1 MVELVEFICGSCQ
14 APNRLKTK
22 QLLRLTKSP
31 RCGKCGAPLLRAMDK
46 DFKELDP
53 SCYQHPLDLE
63 ALEKLKRIPGIKT
76 LLRKVIRWTVE
87 LNLRLSQAANTV
99 HVTEKQMP
107 KVLERFKV
115 AAGRLGIEP
124 LPELYVVQNP
134 YPNASTYGVEQ
145 YFVTVTT
152 GALDLMTEEEQI
164 AIFAHE
170 LGHIHSDHMLYKTAA
185 RFVSALAARIAA
197 MSFGLGGLV
206 ALPLQLAL
214 MWWDRCAELTADR
227 AALLAVRDPEIVLR
241 MLMKTAGGAPSLL
254 NDMSFEAFI
263 EQADRLDQ
271 MGNESGWARTLIFAQ
286 ELFRSHPFPV
296 YRAKE
301 IVNWLTS
308 GNYLAMLDGDYKR
321 KGEEETTP
329 CPACGHEIKLSA
341 LVCPACGADPRGEA
355 TDAAAGE
362 DDDSGQDAADGKA
375 AGAGR
380 GAAEPTAAESAG
392 SAQEIFDDVV
402 NSAGGALRDAGKTI
416 KGAFDDAG
424 DWWRRNF
431 DAKPGAGQSAAP
443 EADAEAGAKSK
454 KGGKK
459 KR

>member
-14 APNRLKTK
+14 SPNRIKTS
-22 QLLRLTKSP
+22 QLLRLTRSP
-31 RCGKCGAPLLRAMDK
+31 RCGKCGSPLFRCMEASFK
-46 DFKELDP
+46 DLDP
-53 SCYQHPLDLE
+53 ACYQHPLDLE
-63 ALEKLKRIPGIKT
+63 ALEKLKHIPGIKT

-99 HVTEKQMP
+99 QVSEKQLP
-107 KVLERFKV
+107 QIHHRFAI
-115 AAGRLGIEP
+115 AADRLGIEP
-124 LPELYVVQNP
+124 LPELFVVQHP
-134 YPNASTYGVEQ
+134 YPNATTYGVDQ
-145 YFVTVTT
+145 YFVTITT
-152 GALDLMTEEEQI
+152 GAIELMNEDEQI

-241 MLMKTAGGAPSLL
+241 MLMKTAGGTRSLI
-254 NDMSFEAFI
+254 DEMSFEAFI

-271 MGNESGWARTLIFAQ
+271 VGHESGWARTLIFAQ

-301 IVNWLTS
+301 IVAWLTS
-308 GNYLAMLDGDYKR
+308 GNYLAMLDGEYQR
-321 KGEEETTP
+321 KGDQASTP
-329 CPACGHEIKLSA
+329 CPACGHPIKADA
-341 LVCPACGADPRGEA
+341 LVCPACGADPHGAPEA
-355 TDAAAGE
+355 DDGGQEPAAAGSGA
-362 DDDSGQDAADGKA
+362 DSQQ
-375 AGAGR
+375 
-380 GAAEPTAAESAG
+380 ESAG
-392 SAQEIFDDVV
+392 SVQEVFDDI
-402 NSAGGALRDAGKTI
+402 AGAAEGALREAGRTI
-416 KGAFDDAG
+416 KSVVDDAG
-424 DWWRRNF
+424 GWWRRSF
-431 DAKPGAGQSAAP
+431 DARPAASAKRTAAGDARSKAAAKKP
-443 EADAEAGAKSK
+443 K

-459 KR
+459 RKR

>member
-31 RCGKCGAPLLRAMDK
+31 RCGKCGSPLLRAMDEN
-46 DFKELDP
+46 FKELDP
-53 SCYQHPLDLE
+53 VCYQHPLDLE
-63 ALEKLKRIPGIKT
+63 ALEKLKHIPGIKT

-99 HVTEKQMP
+99 QVTGKQLP
-107 KVLERFKV
+107 QIRKRFEI
-115 AAGRLGIEP
+115 AANRLGIDP

-134 YPNASTYGVEQ
+134 YPNASTYGVDQ

-152 GALDLMTEEEQI
+152 GALDLMTEDEQI

-241 MLMKTAGGAPSLL
+241 MLMKTAGGSQSLL
-254 NDMSFEAFI
+254 NDMNFEAFI

-271 MGNESGWARTLIFAQ
+271 MGHESSWARTLIFAQ

-301 IVNWLTS
+301 IVSWLTS
-308 GNYLAMLDGDYKR
+308 GNYLAMLDGDYRR
-321 KGEEETTP
+321 KGEEETAP
-329 CPACGHEIKLSA
+329 CPACDHPVKLSA

-355 TDAAAGE
+355 ETPAKEQEQAPASE
-362 DDDSGQDAADGKA
+362 DKQATAADS
-375 AGAGR
+375 AGA
-380 GAAEPTAAESAG
+380 
-392 SAQEIFDDVV
+392 AQEIFDDFVGA
-402 NSAGGALRDAGKTI
+402 AGGALRDAGKTF
-416 KGAFDDAG
+416 KSAFDDAG

-431 DAKPGAGQSAAP
+431 DAKPGAEQTAA
-443 EADAEAGAKSK
+443 EDATDSVAHKKRG

-459 KR
+459 KKR

>member
-1 MVELVEFICGSCQ
+1 MVEIVEFICGSCQ

-22 QLLRLTKSP
+22 QLLRLTRSP
-31 RCGKCGAPLLRAMDK
+31 RCGKCGSPLFRAMDQS
-46 DFKELDP
+46 FKELDP
-53 SCYQHPLDLE
+53 VCYQHPLDLE

-99 HVTEKQMP
+99 QVTEKQLP
-107 KVLERFKV
+107 KIRQRFEI
-115 AAGRLGIEP
+115 AANRLGIDP

-134 YPNASTYGVEQ
+134 YPNAMTYGVEQ
-145 YFVTVTT
+145 YFVTITT
-152 GALDLMTEEEQI
+152 GALDLMTEDEQI

-241 MLMKTAGGAPSLL
+241 MLMKTAGGTPSLL
-254 NDMSFEAFI
+254 EDMSFEAFI

-271 MGNESGWARTLIFAQ
+271 MGHESGWARTLIFAQ

-301 IVNWLTS
+301 IVGWLTS
-308 GNYLAMLDGDYKR
+308 GNYLAMLDGDYRR
-321 KGEEETTP
+321 KGEEETAP
-329 CPACGHEIKLSA
+329 CPACGHEVKLSA
-341 LVCPACGADPRGEA
+341 LVCPACGADPRGETA
-355 TDAAAGE
+355 TAAA
-362 DDDSGQDAADGKA
+362 DDGKA
-375 AGAGR
+375 GETHTAGEP
-380 GAAEPTAAESAG
+380 AATAAEDAG
-392 SAQEIFDDVV
+392 SAQEIFDDFVGA
-402 NSAGGALRDAGKTI
+402 AGGALRDAGKTL
-416 KGAFDDAG
+416 KSAFDDAG
-424 DWWRRNF
+424 GWWRRNF
-431 DAKPGAGQSAAP
+431 DAKPGAGETAAD
-443 EADAEAGAKSK
+443 EAAKAERDEKPK

-459 KR
+459 KKR